1 MEELAGAIYHWTAL
15 HPRIHSRVS
24 SHFLGQSATLL
35 DPLLPEGE
43 GPGWLEQIGRPK
55 RIVLTIRHHL
65 RDAEPIAE
73 HFGCPIL
80 CSRAGLHEFE
90 GGPHVSGFDPGDQL
104 APGLRA
110 LEFGAISPDDI
121 ALGID
126 GGPGY
131 LAFGDGAVNLDGI
144 RYVSDGLLGEDPE
157 AVKAELTAGLGQ
169 LLDKDFDGLLFA
181 HGEPI
186 ASGGKQALRAFVET
200 AV

>member
-1 MEELAGAIYHWTAL
+1 MQELSGAVYHWTAI

-24 SHFLGQSATLL
+24 SHFLGQSGTLL

-43 GPGWLEQIGRPK
+43 GPGWLEQLGRPE

-65 RDAEPIAE
+65 RDSKSIAE

-90 GGPHVSGFDPGDQL
+90 GGPRVSGFDPGDQL

-121 ALGID
+121 ALRID
-126 GGPGY
+126 AGPGY
-131 LAFGDGAVNLDGI
+131 LAFGDGVVNPDGI

-157 AVKAELTAGLGQ
+157 AVKAELTAGLRR
-169 LLDKDFDGLLFA
+169 LLDQGFDGLLFA

-200 AV
+200 TV